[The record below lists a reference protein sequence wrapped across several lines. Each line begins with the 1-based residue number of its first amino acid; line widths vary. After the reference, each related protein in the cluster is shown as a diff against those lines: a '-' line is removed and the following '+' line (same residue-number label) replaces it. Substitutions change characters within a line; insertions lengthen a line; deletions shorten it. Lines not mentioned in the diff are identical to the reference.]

1 MLTNNYF
8 CTLKYKIMKGILP
21 VYCRTMGYVV
31 LLLSVFVP
39 LFMFMF
45 GMINDSNLLFT
56 KASIKLLILD
66 GEELFSLPVADGKG
80 DGYFALRL
88 WQNHVRFADFQVANI
103 DNLK

>member
-1 MLTNNYF
+1 
-8 CTLKYKIMKGILP
+8 
-21 VYCRTMGYVV
+21 MGYGGNDNGTTRFREYHGEYYGVDDAKIKPILKEYTDAAH
-31 LLLSVFVP
+31 LLKPNHWYEVKIHVEDGATTYA
-39 LFMFMF
+39 M
-45 GMINDSNLLFT
+45 
-56 KASIKLLILD
+56 D